1 MRDNRMQNFIDRCK
15 AESTKNIISVSGGK
29 DSLAQCLVAV
39 ENDVPYERVFADT
52 GHEHPQTME
61 YLDYLEG
68 KLGPVTRVKADFT
81 RQIEGKRKF
90 IAEKWPVSLVEECG
104 MSPDEAAERI
114 HRALEILKPTGIP
127 FLDLCMW
134 KGRFP
139 STRVRFCTFELKH
152 EPVKTQVVDPALNEY
167 DEVISWQGVRAQE
180 SPARALLPDWEED
193 ADNTPGLHVYRPILN
208 WLHEDVFAI
217 AKRHGIK
224 PNPLYQQ
231 GCSRVGCMPCIHARK
246 SELAEIFQRWP
257 EEVRRVAEWER
268 MVAACSRRG
277 NSTFFPTTHDPRR
290 AEKRIEVITVDAYGI
305 ESYRDWAMTTRGGAQ
320 FDLLASAN
328 DKTVCSSTSAGG
340 EVVNDI
346 QRYRMGYFG
355 WLKNAFFMAV
365 SAVGDLAAIAVSFE
379 MLCALLWIAIIL
391 TFPVSIPILA
401 LVQMIYTKR
410 KLRKWYGHD
419 ELMRDD

>member
-1 MRDNRMQNFIDRCK
+1 MKTTIDSRCM
-15 AESTKNIISVSGGK
+15 APGVINIVSISGGK
-29 DSLAQCLVAV
+29 DSLAQSLRAIEAGV
-39 ENDVPYERVFADT
+39 EHLNVFADT

-61 YLDYLEG
+61 YLDYLEQ
-68 KLGPVTRVKADFT
+68 KLGPVKRVKVDFT
-81 RQIEGKRKF
+81 RQIEGKRQF
-90 IAEKWPVSLVEECG
+90 IATRWPVTLVTECG
-104 MSPDEAAERI
+104 MSPDEAAERVAG
-114 HRALEILKPTGIP
+114 ALEILKPTGNP

-139 STRVRFCTFELKH
+139 STKARFCTFELKH
-152 EPVKTQVVDPALNEY
+152 EPVRSQVIAPALEEY

-180 SPARALLPDWEED
+180 SPARAGLPIWEED

-257 EEVRRVAEWER
+257 EEIKRVAEWER
-268 MVAACSRRG
+268 LVASCSRRG
-277 NSTFFPTTHDPRR
+277 NSTFFPSTHDSRR

-320 FDLLASAN
+320 FDLLAESN
-328 DKTVCSSTSAGG
+328 DKSVCSSVYAGVC
-340 EVVNDI
+340 E
-346 QRYRMGYFG
+346 
-355 WLKNAFFMAV
+355 
-365 SAVGDLAAIAVSFE
+365 
-379 MLCALLWIAIIL
+379 
-391 TFPVSIPILA
+391 
-401 LVQMIYTKR
+401 
-410 KLRKWYGHD
+410 
-419 ELMRDD
+419 